1 MNFITSGTL
10 AGLLSLFAAGEAAS
24 GHPHFAGWLG
34 DPATASAIWAT
45 GSGLLGLVAGA
56 LKGLRDDAA

>member
-10 AGLLSLFAAGEAAS
+10 AGLLSLAAAAEAAS
-24 GHPHFAGWLG
+24 GHPHFAAWLG
-34 DPATASAIWAT
+34 DPATATAAWSVI
-45 GSGLLGLVAGA
+45 SGVAGLIAGA